1 MDFESPGKQSDDSP
15 GPNNGGTM
23 WTIWRL
29 SFYWSLPGGIHKSCK
44 LGEGGGWRGGGSA
57 TEVIKNKMNT
67 NLKLHPLLALLN
79 FEKKSKWDG
88 LHLKKEHFNNFL
100 KWSSDMSSL
109 PQFVSYE
116 LFVCPLL
123 YITIRECTGKSKDCS
138 IKSLIFLFCFLY
150 ISIS

>member
-44 LGEGGGWRGGGSA
+44 LGEGGGSA

-67 NLKLHPLLALLN
+67 NLKLHPLLALLI
-79 FEKKSKWDG
+79 FF
-88 LHLKKEHFNNFL
+88 LKKANGMGCTSKKNILIISWNGLLICLLSHSLYLMNYLCVHYYTLQFGNVLERVRTVQ
-100 KWSSDMSSL
+100 SSHWYFY
-109 PQFVSYE
+109 FV
-116 LFVCPLL
+116 F
-123 YITIRECTGKSKDCS
+123 
-138 IKSLIFLFCFLY
+138 Y
-150 ISIS
+150 ISVFHN